1 MKRIVKLLSIAVIS
15 LVLISIF
22 AISNVSSYT
31 VPSDLDDYTFEISE
45 GEPVSQILTQLE
57 QKKFIKSAS
66 FVSLYLK
73 FNKELGTNIQA
84 GTYRIEPG
92 LTSIEVVK
100 SLKGGVQLE
109 RLTFLEG
116 WRREEYASYLN
127 KKKGQDYALA
137 FYEASSDL
145 EGRLFPDT
153 YFIDKNTSA
162 KALVNMMTENFD
174 KKAQEIAAPSPL
186 PEKDVIVMA
195 SLIERE
201 ASDPTD
207 MAIIAGILLK
217 RLKNDWPLDVDASS
231 QYALANKNANKIGGI
246 KKAILSKDFDWWP
259 KVLYDEQIHSESE
272 YKTRGQLGL
281 PPSPICNPG
290 QQAIKAVLHP
300 VVTEYWFYMTDKDGI
315 MRYSTTLEE
324 HNANIARF
332 GVSE

>member
-1 MKRIVKLLSIAVIS
+1 MKRIIKLLSIAVIA
-15 LVLISIF
+15 LILISIF
-22 AISNVSSYT
+22 AISKVSLYT
-31 VPSDLDDYTFEISE
+31 VPSNLDDYTFEIKE
-45 GEPVSQILTQLE
+45 GEAVSQILTQLE

-116 WRREEYASYLN
+116 WRREQYASYLN
-127 KKKGQDYALA
+127 EKKGPDYALA
-137 FYEASSDL
+137 FYKASKDL

-174 KKAQEIAAPSPL
+174 KKAQELASPSPL
-186 PEKDVIVMA
+186 PEKDVITLA

-207 MAIIAGILLK
+207 QAIIAGILLK
-217 RLKNDWPLDVDASS
+217 RLQNDWPLGVDATI
-231 QYALANKNANKIGGI
+231 QYALADLNAKAQGGI
-246 KKAILSKDFDWWP
+246 EKAILDKKFDWWP
-259 KVLYDEQIHSESE
+259 KILYEEHIKLDSPFN
-272 YKTRGQLGL
+272 TRDNSGL
-281 PPSPICNPG
+281 PPHAIADPG
-290 QQAIKAVLHP
+290 ANAIKAVLHP
-300 VVTEYWFYMTDKDGI
+300 LQTDYWYYMTDKNGI

-324 HNANIARF
+324 HNANISRF
-332 GVSE
+332 GISE